1 MKSLKIFAFVL
12 GAGVLGS
19 LSANAQKV
27 GAVNV
32 EAIVYSLPEIPKL
45 EEALRKY
52 QIDSIGAEYTQ
63 LADEQKRKDSIVKD
77 PKTVKSVRE
86 TAEKDLADLNSH
98 LINWQNYA
106 QQLNQEKQS
115 ELLQPLYAKVMEAVK
130 AYAKEKAYTYV
141 LTREAFVIIPD
152 ADDITIPVAT
162 KLGIKVPAP
171 NAPTATPA
179 PAAPAP
185 ATKAPAAKSK

>member
-1 MKSLKIFAFVL
+1 MKQLKIFAFVL
-12 GAGVLGS
+12 GAGVFAS

-27 GAVNV
+27 AAVNV
-32 EAIVYSLPEIPKL
+32 EAIVYSLPEIPQL

-77 PKTVKSVRE
+77 PKTVKSVKE
-86 TAEKDLADLNSH
+86 TAEKDLADLNAH

-115 ELLQPLYAKVMEAVK
+115 QLLQPLYAKVMEAVK

-141 LTREAFVIIPD
+141 LTREAFVIVPD

-162 KLGIKVPAP
+162 KLGIKVPAAGAAP
-171 NAPTATPA
+171 AAAPTTPA
-179 PAAPAP
+179 PAAK
-185 ATKAPAAKSK
+185 TPAAKK